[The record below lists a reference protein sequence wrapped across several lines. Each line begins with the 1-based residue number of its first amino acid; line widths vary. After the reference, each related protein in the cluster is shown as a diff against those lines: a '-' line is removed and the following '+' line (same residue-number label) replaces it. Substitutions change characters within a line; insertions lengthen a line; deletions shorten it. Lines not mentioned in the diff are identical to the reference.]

1 MSSSTDL
8 TARARIREAAI
19 ALFAERGI
27 GAATIRDIA
36 DAAGVSSGLLRHHFG
51 SKEGLRD
58 ACDDYVM
65 AELARIRAPYLDGR
79 GFGEQGLL
87 DAIQAAPLV
96 LQTYM
101 VRSTMDGSP
110 TGTKMFER
118 MVDEG
123 ERWLATA
130 PLKSADPRAYAAVLV
145 ALKMGMYLLRDQIS
159 EAIGAD
165 TRTPA
170 GQARMFRA
178 AVEIFAQPML
188 SADLADQ
195 AYAVLDR
202 LISSQE

>member
-27 GAATIRDIA
+27 GGATIRDIA
-36 DAAGVSSGLLRHHFG
+36 EAAGVSSGLLRHHFG

-65 AELARIRAPYLDGR
+65 AELARIRAPYLDGT
-79 GFGEQGLL
+79 GYGEQGLL

-96 LQTYM
+96 LQTYV

-123 ERWLATA
+123 ERWLVTA
-130 PLKSADPRAYAAVLV
+130 PVKSTDPRAYAAVLV
-145 ALKMGMYLLRDQIS
+145 ALKMGMYLLREQIS
-159 EAIGAD
+159 SAIGVD